1 MYTFVCIVNVIMTSY
16 QVTVVGSG
24 YVGSAMA
31 ALLSQ
36 SHMVTVLDIDEG
48 RVNSLNNRKSPIE
61 DKDIDASLANP
72 FIRLFATTD
81 KLKAYAAPD
90 FVVIAT
96 PTNYDTESGYFD
108 TRYVQ
113 SVIADVVKFSPDSY
127 IVIKSTIPIGF
138 VDSMRA
144 TFGTKNI
151 AFSPEFLREGRA
163 LYDNLHPS
171 RIIIGDEGENATAFV
186 EMLGRESLI
195 KDVPKLFMST
205 REAESVKLF
214 ANTYLAM
221 RVSFFNELDSF
232 AMVNGLNA
240 KDIIEGITHE
250 PRIGGGYCN
259 PSFGY
264 GGYCFPK
271 DTKQLLA
278 NFEGIPQ
285 TMIGAIVTSNTVRK
299 QAIVDEIVHRA
310 GNVKT
315 IGIYRLAM
323 KSDSDNFRDAAILGI
338 MSQLRVRGF
347 DVIIYEP
354 ATEKFEDYDIVND
367 LGKFVTSSDVIV
379 ANRVPLEHRLLFGK
393 KLFTRDIFCDN

>member
-1 MYTFVCIVNVIMTSY
+1 MDSY
-16 QVTVVGSG
+16 RVTVVGSG

-31 ALLSQ
+31 ALLSM
-36 SHMVTVLDIDEG
+36 SHLVTVLDIDES
-48 RVNSLNNRKSPIE
+48 RVRSINNRKSPVKDE
-61 DKDIDASLANP
+61 DIDTVLANP

-81 KLKAYAAPD
+81 KSIAYDSPD

-108 TRYVQ
+108 TRSVQ
-113 SVIADVVKFSPDSY
+113 SVIADVVKFSPGSY

-138 VDSMRA
+138 VDSMRN
-144 TFGTKNI
+144 TFGTRDI

-163 LYDNLHPS
+163 LYDNLNPS
-171 RIIIGDEGENATAFV
+171 RIIIGDEGEKASAFV
-186 EMLGRESLI
+186 DMLYHESLI
-195 KDVPKLFMST
+195 EDVPKLFMST

-232 AMVNGLNA
+232 AMANGLHA
-240 KDIIEGITHE
+240 KDIIEGITYE

-278 NFEGIPQ
+278 NFENIPQ

-299 QAIVDEIVHRA
+299 QAIVDEIVYRA
-310 GNVKT
+310 GSAKT
-315 IGIYRLAM
+315 VGIYRLAM

-338 MSQLRVRGF
+338 MSQVRARGLG
-347 DVIIYEP
+347 VIIYEP
-354 ATEKFEDYDIVND
+354 STEKFEDYEIVND
-367 LGKFVTSSDVIV
+367 LGKFVTSADVIV

-393 KLFTRDIFCDN
+393 KLFTRDVYGDN

>member
-1 MYTFVCIVNVIMTSY
+1 MASY
-16 QVTVVGSG
+16 KVTVVGSG

-36 SHMVTVLDIDEG
+36 THSVTVLDIDEG
-48 RVNSLNNRKSPIE
+48 RVRSINNRKSPIE
-61 DKDIDASLANP
+61 DKDIDAALANP
-72 FIRLFATTD
+72 FIRLVATTD
-81 KLKAYAAPD
+81 KKVAYDSPD

-108 TRYVQ
+108 TRSVQ

-127 IVIKSTIPIGF
+127 VVIKSTIPIGF
-138 VDSMRA
+138 VDSMRE
-144 TFGTKNI
+144 TYGTKNI

-163 LYDNLHPS
+163 LYDNLNPS
-171 RIIIGDEGENATAFV
+171 RIIIGDEGEKAAAFV
-186 EMLGRESLI
+186 DMLDRESLV
-195 KDVPKLFMST
+195 KGVPKLFMST

-221 RVSFFNELDSF
+221 RVSFFNELDSY

-278 NFEGIPQ
+278 NFENIPQ

-299 QAIVDEIVHRA
+299 QAIVDEIVSRA
-310 GNVKT
+310 GDAKT

-338 MSQLRVRGF
+338 MGQLRARGYE
-347 DVIIYEP
+347 VIIYEP
-354 ATEKFEDYDIVND
+354 AATEFEDYEVVND
-367 LGKFVTSSDVIV
+367 LGKFVTSADVIV
-379 ANRVPLEHRLLFGK
+379 ANRVASPEHRLLFGK
-393 KLFTRDIFCDN
+393 KLFTRDVYGDN

>member
-1 MYTFVCIVNVIMTSY
+1 MTSY

-31 ALLSQ
+31 ALLSP
-36 SHMVTVLDIDEG
+36 SHSVTVLDIDEG
-48 RVNSLNNRKSPIE
+48 RVRSINNRKSPIE
-61 DKDIDASLANP
+61 DKDIDAAIANP
-72 FIRLFATTD
+72 FIRLFSTTD

-108 TRYVQ
+108 TRSVQ

-186 EMLGRESLI
+186 EMLDRESLV

-285 TMIGAIVTSNTVRK
+285 TIIGAIVKSNTVRK

-310 GNVKT
+310 GDAKT
-315 IGIYRLAM
+315 VGIYRLAM

-338 MSQLRVRGF
+338 MSQLRARGF

-354 ATEKFEDYDIVND
+354 ATRRFEDYDIVND
-367 LGKFVTSSDVIV
+367 LGKFVTSSDVII